1 MFNWFRRGSDTRQLL
16 AVCPAVDGVS
26 LALTDRTADGRLVVL
41 WAEYLS
47 LSGAPRTTVDANQAS
62 EPQSESAPPGPDDR
76 RSRQDRRN
84 NDRRLG
90 DRRSGDRRA
99 GSAQGEPEVE
109 GEFDRI
115 APVLQRFVR
124 QRELRR
130 VPCTGLLRH
139 GDYSLI
145 LVDTPDVPPS
155 EIRAAMRWQV
165 KEMIDFHIDDA
176 VIDVFEVPERDD
188 RSTRRLYAVVAR
200 RSKITQLID
209 LMALVG
215 LNLGV
220 IDIPELALRNLA
232 ARLPEDQGGVAM
244 ISFERGH
251 GLITVT
257 RQGALYF
264 SRKVDCGSERLLA
277 ANEGDGLSPA
287 LEGLLDG
294 LTIEVQRSLD
304 FYERHFSQAAVAGIV
319 LTPLPGMSD
328 EVCRYLE
335 AQLGVRTRWLAIA
348 EVGLAEQ
355 ARTELA
361 LGCMTALGAS
371 LRDERVA
378 L

>member
-1 MFNWFRRGSDTRQLL
+1 M
-16 AVCPAVDGVS
+16 
-26 LALTDRTADGRLVVL
+26 TDRTADGRLVVL

-257 RQGALYF
+257 R
-264 SRKVDCGSERLLA
+264 
-277 ANEGDGLSPA
+277 
-287 LEGLLDG
+287 
-294 LTIEVQRSLD
+294 
-304 FYERHFSQAAVAGIV
+304 
-319 LTPLPGMSD
+319 
-328 EVCRYLE
+328 
-335 AQLGVRTRWLAIA
+335 
-348 EVGLAEQ
+348 
-355 ARTELA
+355 
-361 LGCMTALGAS
+361 
-371 LRDERVA
+371 
-378 L
+378 